1 MLLYE
6 ELTYKIRKAIFNV
19 YNFWGPGMFEEV
31 YEKSLVVELN
41 SMGVK
46 VERQKRIPVLY
57 KGVALDCVYILD
69 LLVEDSIIIEL
80 KAVDELKSI
89 HKSQLLTYMKISDK
103 RLGLLVNFNTTDIML
118 SIVRIAN

>member
-46 VERQKRIPVLY
+46 VERQKRIPLLY

-103 RLGLLVNFNTTDIML
+103 RLGLLVNFNTTDIMH

>member
-6 ELTYKIRKAIFNV
+6 ELTYKIREAIFNV

>member
-103 RLGLLVNFNTTDIML
+103 RLGLLVNFNTTDIMH

>member
-103 RLGLLVNFNTTDIML
+103 RLGLLVNFNTTDIMY

>member
-6 ELTYKIRKAIFNV
+6 DLTYKIRKAIFNV

-103 RLGLLVNFNTTDIML
+103 RLGLLVNFNTTDIMH

>member
-46 VERQKRIPVLY
+46 VDRQKRIPVLY

-103 RLGLLVNFNTTDIML
+103 RLGLLVNFNTTDIMH

>member
-41 SMGVK
+41 SIGVK

-103 RLGLLVNFNTTDIML
+103 RLGLLVNFNTTDIMH

>member
-41 SMGVK
+41 LMGVK

-103 RLGLLVNFNTTDIML
+103 RLGLLVNFNTTDIMH